1 MTAATKTRTRRPAR
15 KPAAASTEPKFDP
28 YQAVTDRIVELM
40 DAGVNP
46 WRKPWATTNGN
57 GMPVRMSTGKAY
69 RGVNIFLLLMQG
81 MAKGYSSPW
90 WGTYKNIAEL
100 GGQVRT
106 GEKSTPVVFWSTFPS
121 KNPDEIDP
129 RTGKPKEVFFLKTFR
144 VFNAEQAD
152 GLPARFFPAP
162 VERTEFEAIDAAQT
176 VLDGYLARTGITVTH
191 GGGRATYSPTL
202 DVIKLPE
209 REAFIGGPAE
219 YYSTAFHELSH
230 STGHADRLNRPELTT
245 FSHFGDDMYS
255 KEELI
260 AELSA
265 AIVAGMTGIGQETE
279 DNSAAYLASW
289 AKVLRGDSRLVVRA
303 ATKAH
308 AAAELILGK
317 PDADDTAATA
327 D

>member
-15 KPAAASTEPKFDP
+15 KPAAAASTDSPKFDP

-106 GEKSTPVVFWSTFPS
+106 GEKSTSVVFWSTFPS

-129 RTGKPKEVFFLKTFR
+129 RTGKAKEIFFLKTFR
-144 VFNAEQAD
+144 VFNAE
-152 GLPARFFPAP
+152 
-162 VERTEFEAIDAAQT
+162 
-176 VLDGYLARTGITVTH
+176 
-191 GGGRATYSPTL
+191 
-202 DVIKLPE
+202 
-209 REAFIGGPAE
+209 
-219 YYSTAFHELSH
+219 
-230 STGHADRLNRPELTT
+230 
-245 FSHFGDDMYS
+245 
-255 KEELI
+255 
-260 AELSA
+260 
-265 AIVAGMTGIGQETE
+265 
-279 DNSAAYLASW
+279 
-289 AKVLRGDSRLVVRA
+289 
-303 ATKAH
+303 
-308 AAAELILGK
+308 
-317 PDADDTAATA
+317 
-327 D
+327 